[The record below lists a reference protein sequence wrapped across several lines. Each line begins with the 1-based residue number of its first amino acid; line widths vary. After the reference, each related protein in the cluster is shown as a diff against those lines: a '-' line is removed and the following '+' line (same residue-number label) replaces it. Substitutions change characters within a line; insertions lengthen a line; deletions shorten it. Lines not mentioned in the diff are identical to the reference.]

1 MFEFISELS
10 MVYFSVCFPVS
21 YCFDKYNFIVYLEI
35 RKYCF
40 VLKIS
45 LAILRLLWFS
55 IDFRDV
61 TSTSLKSGG
70 WGQRMKWLDSITD
83 SKDVNL
89 SKLQEIVEDRGAGC
103 AAVHG
108 VAESDKTL

>member
-1 MFEFISELS
+1 

-83 SKDVNL
+83 STDMNL
-89 SKLQEIVEDRGAGC
+89 SKLWVIVKDREVCCAG
-103 AAVHG
+103 VHG
-108 VAESDKTL
+108 VKKSQTLLSD